1 MCSSPD
7 ILVVEF
13 VSFSLFAL
21 KKKKTF
27 KKGSHRCHP
36 YGREELPVSQH
47 DAIALNPAEAET
59 CAETCAPDA
68 HFVRLCVVKTN
79 GRKKN
84 KKKSRG
90 PNEDTGI
97 ENAY

>member
-21 KKKKTF
+21 KKKKEKRVLKLKETF

-36 YGREELPVSQH
+36 YGREGLPVSQH
-47 DAIALNPAEAET
+47 DAIALNPTE
-59 CAETCAPDA
+59 
-68 HFVRLCVVKTN
+68 V
-79 GRKKN
+79 
-84 KKKSRG
+84 
-90 PNEDTGI
+90 
-97 ENAY
+97 

>member
-21 KKKKTF
+21 KKKKKKKKGKRVLKESF

-47 DAIALNPAEAET
+47 DAIALNPAE
-59 CAETCAPDA
+59 
-68 HFVRLCVVKTN
+68 V
-79 GRKKN
+79 
-84 KKKSRG
+84 
-90 PNEDTGI
+90 
-97 ENAY
+97 

>member
-7 ILVVEF
+7 ILVVKF

-21 KKKKTF
+21 KKKKGKRLFKLKEIF

-36 YGREELPVSQH
+36 YGREGLPVSQH
-47 DAIALNPAEAET
+47 DAIALNPAEVWDLRSWRTLRTIIKYKEQ
-59 CAETCAPDA
+59 
-68 HFVRLCVVKTN
+68 
-79 GRKKN
+79 RKV
-84 KKKSRG
+84 SRG